1 MTKTQ
6 KQHVKRRSLRTEEST
21 SRSIQLIAFLGF
33 LYGLSISLLA
43 YVTSSYFKAVIGSDN
58 VSVFYFII
66 FAVALPLLF
75 HLHRLVE
82 GFGRARTLM
91 LVLIVQIEV
100 LFFLQF
106 LPMNY
111 AGAVLLMIYA
121 ILNSFVAVLIDIVL
135 EAYSVDGTTGRLRG
149 LYLSVWNFGV
159 LVGPLISMYI
169 LDHFGFSAIFT
180 AELLVYV
187 AMFLAVFLALN
198 NIRGHVPKQR
208 LSLRKV
214 VRTFRTRRDLSY
226 IYAVSLALRFFYAS
240 MTVYMPLY
248 LFDLGMQPMEVGLV
262 FTVMLIPFIL
272 LQYPVGVLAD
282 KKYGE
287 KEMMILGL
295 IIMIGATA
303 WMWATQRTDVWM
315 WMALLTVSRVGAA
328 ILETMEDS
336 YFYKQITAHDMALI
350 NCFRTTRPFAYIV
363 CMILTGAVF
372 FFFEMR
378 SMFVVI
384 MIVLALSLVP
394 AARLRD
400 TR

>member
-43 YVTSSYFKAVIGSDN
+43 YVTSSYFKTVIGSDN

-91 LVLIVQIEV
+91 LVLIVQIDV

-214 VRTFRTRRDLSY
+214 VRTFRMRRDLSY

-378 SMFVVI
+378 SMFIVI
-384 MIVLALSLVP
+384 IIVLALSLVP
-394 AARLRD
+394 AVRLRD